1 MAQHLT
7 NTVFVDRA
15 LIVQPHQENEI
26 PDAAAALQF
35 TSAAGLNS
43 GSNSGVVSQ
52 VITAVG
58 GAQVISTIDPRLQAL
73 GLPQYPPL
81 PANMDPS
88 KVEEIRRTIYVGNLD
103 SKITAEEALKFF
115 NQIGEVKYV
124 RMAGD
129 ETQPTRFAFIEFT
142 EQSSVAN
149 ALQYNGVT
157 LGGRPLK
164 INHSNNAI
172 VKPHT
177 SKNPEAAQK
186 EIEET
191 MKRVREAQHMITA
204 QIDPSMKLDKVA
216 EEIEQKI
223 SRNSKSRSK
232 SRERKRDRTRSRSRE
247 RRDRG
252 DRRRSRS
259 RSRERRRS
267 RSKDR
272 RTYRVRESPK
282 RRSPPRRR
290 SRDRRSRSRDRPV
303 RRSPVRTERSYRSRY
318 SPVRTK
324 DRRDVVDRRRKSR
337 TRSRSR
343 DRRDDRK
350 ESRRAKTSPRRH
362 RDRSPAEPEGPAL
375 PPSSESP
382 PSSPRVEGPV
392 TPPED
397 VPESSSRSD
406 RLAEIETPP
415 AETVYKKRT
424 SRSPARRRSR
434 SRDRK
439 EEESRKRSSR
449 RERSRSKDRDRDRR
463 KRHRSPIGSAV
474 TRDYDEEE
482 KGFGSSPQNGSR
494 NNKSSPQSS
503 D

>member
-1 MAQHLT
+1 MQVAQHLT

-26 PDAAAALQF
+26 PDATAALQF

-129 ETQPTRFAFIEFT
+129 ESQPTRFAFIEFT

-223 SRNSKSRSK
+223 SRISKSRSK
-232 SRERKRDRTRSRSRE
+232 SRDRKRDRTRSRSRD
-247 RRDRG
+247 RR
-252 DRRRSRS
+252 DRRRSRTRS
-259 RSRERRRS
+259 RERERRRS
-267 RSKDR
+267 RSRERKS
-272 RTYRVRESPK
+272 YRPKESPK
-282 RRSPPRRR
+282 RRSPRRR
-290 SRDRRSRSRDRPV
+290 SRERRSRSRDRFA
-303 RRSPVRTERSYRSRY
+303 RRSPVRDRSYRPRY
-318 SPVRTK
+318 SPSRAK
-324 DRRDVVDRRRKSR
+324 ERRDVLDRRRRSR
-337 TRSRSR
+337 TRSKSR
-343 DRRDDRK
+343 DRKDDRTR
-350 ESRRAKTSPRRH
+350 ETRRDRKDSPRR
-362 RDRSPAEPEGPAL
+362 RDRTPVEEEGPAL
-375 PPSSESP
+375 PPTDSP
-382 PSSPRVEGPV
+382 QSSPKPEGPI
-392 TPPED
+392 TPPEYVAD
-397 VPESSSRSD
+397 ASKCSEQLMEP
-406 RLAEIETPP
+406 ETPP
-415 AETVYKKRT
+415 IETVYKKRT
-424 SRSPARRRSR
+424 SRSPGRKRRSR
-434 SRDRK
+434 SRDRR
-439 EEESRKRSSR
+439 EEESRRKLSSR
-449 RERSRSKDRDRDRR
+449 RRSRDREKKR
-463 KRHRSPIGSAV
+463 RHRSPVEATV

-482 KGFGSSPQNGSR
+482 KGFSPSSQNGSR
-494 NNKSSPQSS
+494 NKSPEYS